1 MNLFHRLYARLTP
14 RTDRYGTG
22 WTASGGMRV
31 LFGSG
36 MDGAPLRYRVLH
48 QAEQLAMAGGAW
60 ALYRDTDRRL
70 ARQASQCDILYLY
83 KAGNTSAVRQAVAT
97 ARLHGTPVVY
107 DTDDLNWDERLVEY
121 CELDRYYSHRDVAR
135 FRRLFRETETLMHGM
150 DAFVASTAYLAAAL
164 STHFGKP
171 AYVNANAL
179 PRQAI
184 ATAEPIYRQRIA
196 APPGQTVV
204 IGYFSGWPK
213 AHEPDLAIALPA
225 IRRVLAELPFTRLRI
240 VGHFDPALLPADLRP
255 QVETAPFVPY
265 ERLFAE
271 IARAD
276 INLAPIVNNP
286 HRRAKSAVKFLEAA
300 LVGVP
305 TVASDLEPYRDIV
318 HGRSGFLAADDAGWY
333 AGIMALAADPARR
346 RVVGAAARDQVLAR
360 DTTTV
365 RAPAFAALLDRLI
378 GERRAAQSH
387 SS

>member
-1 MNLFHRLYARLTP
+1 MQRALHRAYRVV
-14 RTDRYGTG
+14 RGGSDFGWG
-22 WTASGGMRV
+22 WTQGALRV
-31 LFGSG
+31 LFAGSNN
-36 MDGAPLRYRVLH
+36 GASFRYRVLH
-48 QAEQLAMAGGAW
+48 QSEQLTLQNIAHACRSDHD
-60 ALYRDTDRRL
+60 LQL
-70 ARQASQCDILYLY
+70 VHHARTCDLLYLCR
-83 KAGNTSAVRQAVAT
+83 TDDTRQVRAAIT
-97 ARLHGTPVVY
+97 AARERNVPVLY
-107 DTDDLNWDERLVEY
+107 DTDDLTWTERIVEY
-121 CELDRYYSHRDVAR
+121 CRLEERHSPAEVAAFR
-135 FRRLFRETETLMHGM
+135 AGFRRVEQLIDDV
-150 DAFVASTAYLAAAL
+150 DALVASTDYLATAL
-164 STHFGKP
+164 ASHFGKP

-179 PRQAI
+179 SRQAV

-196 APPGQTVV
+196 SPPGPTVV
-204 IGYFSGWPK
+204 MGYFSGWPK
-213 AHEPDLAIALPA
+213 AHEPDLAVALPA

-240 VGHFDPALLPADLRP
+240 VGHFDLALLPADLRP

-276 INLAPIVNNP
+276 INLAPIVDNP

-318 HGRSGFLAADDAGWY
+318 HGRTGFLAADDAGWY

-346 RVVGAAARDQVLAR
+346 CAIGAAARDQVLAR

-365 RAPAFAALLDRLI
+365 RAPGFAALLSRLI
-378 GERRAAQSH
+378 AARRAAQGQ